1 MAYKFRIVSRKSGER
16 AVQFLYNATIIVWSE
31 NYKSRATALNCIASL
46 QKNAP
51 AAPVVDLTQGET
63 GKGYR
68 FEIAESRNKQ
78 FYVRFV
84 ARNGETMVRSETYPS
99 KANAKKAI
107 AAVQTKGPGA
117 QLAD

>member
-1 MAYKFRIVSRKSGER
+1 MAYKFRIIRRKSGER
-16 AVQFLYNATIIVWSE
+16 AVQFLYNSTIIVWSE

-51 AAPVVDLTQGET
+51 EAPVVDLTHGEE

-68 FEIAESRNKQ
+68 FEIALSRNKQ
-78 FYVRFV
+78 YFARFV

-99 KANAKKAI
+99 RANAKKAI
-107 AAVQTKGPGA
+107 ASVKKNGPVA